1 MKKISLIIFSAIF
14 AFSLSAQNKMAEA
27 NALYSSQNYDE
38 AIALYKEMLNAGN
51 ESAALYY
58 NLGNAYYKLNEI
70 APAILNYERALLL
83 KPNDKNTLNNLELA
97 RSRTV
102 DKIDVVDMFFLK
114 TWLMSLVNL
123 LSSNA
128 WAWFSII
135 TFLLFIV
142 SVFFYFFGRYRLIRK
157 IAFAKAAVLLVLSLS
172 SFFFAKMQKDT
183 ILAHEYAIIFDET
196 LTAKSS
202 PDVSGTDLFIL
213 HSGTK
218 VKIKTEFGNGLW
230 YEIQLEDGNTGWV
243 KAESVERI

>member
-1 MKKISLIIFSAIF
+1 MKKILIIFSAFF

-27 NALYSSQNYDE
+27 NALYSSENYEE
-38 AIALYKEMLNAGN
+38 AIALYKEMLSSGN

-58 NLGNAYYKLNEI
+58 NLGNAYYKINEI

-83 KPNDKNTLNNLELA
+83 SPNDENTLANLELA

-102 DKIDVVDMFFLK
+102 DKIDTVDAFFLK
-114 TWLMSLVNL
+114 TWISGLANL
-123 LSSNA
+123 LNSNT
-128 WAWFSII
+128 WAIFSIV

-142 SVFFYFFGRYRLIRK
+142 CILFYFFSRYGFFRK
-157 IAFAKAAVLLVLSLS
+157 IAFAKACVLLVLSLS
-172 SFFFAKMQKDT
+172 FFFFAKMQKDK
-183 ILAHEYAIIFDET
+183 ILKHEYAIIFDDA
-196 LTAKSS
+196 LTVKGS
-202 PDVSGTDLFIL
+202 PDASGTDLFVL

-218 VKIKTEFGNGLW
+218 VKIKTVFGNSLW